1 MYDFSYHRPTSLEEA
16 ARLAAASED
25 PKVLAGGMSL
35 LPILKQR
42 LSRHSDL
49 VDLAGIGGLAGIRRE
64 ADALVI
70 GAMTRHADV
79 AASTDVKEAI
89 PALAVLAE
97 GIGDPLVRN
106 RGTMGGSIANADPAA
121 DYPAAVLGLGATIIT
136 DRRGIAG
143 DDFFKSLFETALAPG
158 EVIVAV
164 RFPIPERAGYTK
176 FPNPASR
183 FAIVGVF
190 VARTGRQVG
199 GGVRVAVTGAGP
211 CVFRLPEAE
220 ARLTRS
226 FAPEALDGLVVSQD
240 GLNTDIHASA
250 EYRAHVIA
258 VMAKRAVAQAIGS
271 VR

>member
-1 MYDFSYHRPTSLEEA
+1 MYDFSYHRPVSLEEV

-35 LPILKQR
+35 LPTLKQR

-49 VDLAGIGGLAGIRRE
+49 VDLAGIESLAGIRRE

-79 AASTDVKEAI
+79 AASADVKEAI
-89 PALAVLAE
+89 PALAILAE

-106 RGTMGGSIANADPAA
+106 RGTIGGSIANADPAA

-143 DDFFKSLFETALAPG
+143 DDFFKSLFETALAPD
-158 EVIVAV
+158 EVIIAV
-164 RFPIPERAGYTK
+164 RFPIPEQAGYTK

-190 VARTGRQVG
+190 VAKTSHGA
-199 GGVRVAVTGAGP
+199 RVAVTGAGP

-220 ARLTRS
+220 ARLAKS

-258 VMAKRAVAQAIGS
+258 VMAKRAVAQATG
-271 VR
+271 

>member
-1 MYDFSYHRPTSLEEA
+1 MYNFTYHRPASLEEV
-16 ARLAAASED
+16 ARLTAASAD

-35 LPILKQR
+35 LPTLKQR

-49 VDLAGIGGLAGIRRE
+49 VDLAGIQSLAGIRRDM
-64 ADALVI
+64 DALVI

-79 AASTDVKEAI
+79 AASVDVKEAI
-89 PALAVLAE
+89 PALVVLAE

-106 RGTMGGSIANADPAA
+106 RGTIGGSIANADPAA
-121 DYPAAVLGLGATIIT
+121 DYPAAVLGLGATVIT
-136 DRRGIAG
+136 NRRSIPG
-143 DDFFKSLFETALAPG
+143 DDFFRGLFETALAPD

-164 RFPIPERAGYTK
+164 RFPIPEKAGYTK

-190 VARTGRQVG
+190 VAKTGSRA
-199 GGVRVAVTGAGP
+199 RVAVTGAGP
-211 CVFRLPEAE
+211 CVFRLSEAE
-220 ARLTRS
+220 TRLAAR
-226 FAPEALDGLVVSQD
+226 FAPEALEGLLVSEH

-258 VMAKRAVAQAIGS
+258 VMAKRAVAQAAG
-271 VR
+271 